1 MAVART
7 AQQVRRQPAG
17 RLVLFAVLALAA
29 VVALVGTGVLTPKL
43 SAAAARDD
51 RRAEVL
57 HAARQQA
64 VNFTTLDYRH
74 LDRDLARVLTGS
86 TGDFRK
92 QFQAGVKDLTT
103 LFTANKVV
111 STGEVLEAGLVSSDS
126 DSARVLVV
134 ADSTVVNT
142 ASPKGDKR
150 HSRIQL
156 DLVRHG
162 DRWLVSDLTFVG

>member
-1 MAVART
+1 MAVARP
-7 AQQVRRQPAG
+7 AQQVTRPPAG
-17 RLVLFAVLALAA
+17 RLLLFAVLALVGVA
-29 VVALVGTGVLTPKL
+29 ALVGIGVLAPRI
-43 SAAAARDD
+43 SAATSRDD

-64 VNFTTLDYRH
+64 VNFTTLDYRR
-74 LDRDLARVLTGS
+74 LDADLGRVLTGS

-92 QFQAGVKDLTT
+92 QFKAGVADLTT
-103 LFTANKVV
+103 LFTSNKVV
-111 STGEVLEAGLVSSDS
+111 STGEVLEAGLVSSDA

-142 ASPKGDKR
+142 ASPQGDKR
-150 HSRIQL
+150 HSRISL

-162 DRWLVSDLTFVG
+162 GRWLVSDLTFVG